1 MERGLRVDDEGWR
14 VKGGGKRGQG
24 RGWRVVE
31 VGGWRICVGGRRE
44 GGWRVEDLCR
54 REEGGRVECGGKP
67 LMMSHALLQGF
78 AVDPDYERA
87 KCLPMLGSLKT

>member
-31 VGGWRICVGGRRE
+31 GGGWRICVGGRRE
-44 GGWRVEDLCR
+44 GGWSVEGNL
-54 REEGGRVECGGKP
+54 
-67 LMMSHALLQGF
+67 
-78 AVDPDYERA
+78 
-87 KCLPMLGSLKT
+87 